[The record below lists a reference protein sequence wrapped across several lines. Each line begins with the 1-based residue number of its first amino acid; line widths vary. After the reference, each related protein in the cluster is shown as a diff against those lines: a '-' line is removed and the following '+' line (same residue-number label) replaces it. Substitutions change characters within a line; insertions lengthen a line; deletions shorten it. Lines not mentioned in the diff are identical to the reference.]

1 VTLYLCNVGTSASQA
16 VLREPAFRTA
26 HLAGKENVSRL
37 DKDLVAHLGGPNDA
51 FAAMAPYF
59 LSYDFRTDADLRQR
73 LSAEVHSLVRLGL
86 NAADRVVLFFSDTP
100 DGEVCARLVEAY
112 LRQRL
117 GMAAEALSRERVAGL
132 QVDDAVRFRREGVP
146 NYFRLALRA
155 GERQGWYDVVLNPTG
170 GYKALVSYTT
180 LLGMMFGVP
189 VCYIFDNGR
198 ELLRLPPL
206 PVEIDRNRLAPLLPS
221 MERVER
227 ETTIPADDFWGRSP
241 YEMRQE
247 YASLV
252 EEEGGQVT
260 LSPLGLLVWE
270 RLCQAEG
277 TRTLGVYLS
286 RQAWNDRENAPADW
300 DVDSFLRRLRTAAD
314 VDHYRHPLSD
324 GSLWLKPGNT
334 SDRYRVEVEGDR
346 LLVYRIQSHDDYL
359 RAVGRPWPR
368 SQFSP
373 FTRFDFVD

>member
-1 VTLYLCNVGTSASQA
+1 MTLYLCNVGTSASQA

-26 HLAGKENVSRL
+26 HLAGKENISRL
-37 DKDLVAHLGGPNDA
+37 DKDLVAHLGGPDDA

-86 NAADRVVLFFSDTP
+86 NAADLVVLFYSDTP
-100 DGEVCARLVEAY
+100 DGEVCARLVDTY

-117 GMAAEALSRERVAGL
+117 GMAADNLARERVAGL

-155 GERQGWYDVVLNPTG
+155 GEGQGWYDVVLNATG
-170 GYKALVSYTT
+170 GFKALVPYTT
-180 LLGMMFGVP
+180 LLGMLFAVR
-189 VCYIFDNGR
+189 VCYIFEQSP
-198 ELLRLPPL
+198 ELLILPPL

-227 ETTIPADDFWGRSP
+227 ETAIPADDFWGRSP

-270 RLCQAEG
+270 RLRQAEG
-277 TRTLGVYLS
+277 ARTLRVYLS
-286 RQAWNDRENAPADW
+286 LQAWKDRRNAAADW
-300 DVDSFLRRLRTAAD
+300 DVDGFLRRLRTVAD
-314 VDHYRHPLSD
+314 VDRYRHPLSD

-346 LLVYRIQSHDDYL
+346 LLVYRIQSHDEYL
-359 RAVGRPWPR
+359 RAVGQAWQRN
-368 SQFSP
+368 QYSP
-373 FTRFDFVD
+373 FTRFDVVD